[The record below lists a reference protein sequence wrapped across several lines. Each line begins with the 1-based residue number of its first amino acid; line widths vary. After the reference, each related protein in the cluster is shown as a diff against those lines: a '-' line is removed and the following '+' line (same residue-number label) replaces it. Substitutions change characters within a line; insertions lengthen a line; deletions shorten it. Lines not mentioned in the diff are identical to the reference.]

1 MNIFDAIRASYRSRD
16 SISGIRQRT
25 YNDIQRMISPTIRVA
40 INVVDLDAIIIGL
53 WDALEDMTL

>member
-16 SISGIRQRT
+16 SISGMRQRT

-53 WDALEDMTL
+53 WDALEDMNL